1 MRWETPTFEEIDMN
15 AEIGGYQGDSD
26 DRGGGAPPRAAGT
39 TSDAEASPVLQPDQ
53 VGAVEQGVA
62 RAADEPAS
70 QRSPLPAV
78 ALVLGGLVL
87 MAAMPPAQRVHVYY
101 HRPPG
106 SYWR

>member
-1 MRWETPTFEEIDMN
+1 MAGFLRRLVLLAVALTVATVLLVGAMARLTPN
-15 AEIGGYQGDSD
+15 
-26 DRGGGAPPRAAGT
+26 
-39 TSDAEASPVLQPDQ
+39 AEASPVLQPDQ
-53 VGAVEQGVA
+53 VGAVERGVN
-62 RAADEPAS
+62 RTAAEPPPNGS
-70 QRSPLPAV
+70 SPLPVV

>member
-1 MRWETPTFEEIDMN
+1 MVGFLRRLVLLAVALGVATVLLVGAMARLTP
-15 AEIGGYQGDSD
+15 S
-26 DRGGGAPPRAAGT
+26 
-39 TSDAEASPVLQPDQ
+39 AEASPVLQPDQ
-53 VGAVEQGVA
+53 VGAVERGVS
-62 RAADEPAS
+62 RAVDEPARHGS
-70 QRSPLPAV
+70 SPLPVV